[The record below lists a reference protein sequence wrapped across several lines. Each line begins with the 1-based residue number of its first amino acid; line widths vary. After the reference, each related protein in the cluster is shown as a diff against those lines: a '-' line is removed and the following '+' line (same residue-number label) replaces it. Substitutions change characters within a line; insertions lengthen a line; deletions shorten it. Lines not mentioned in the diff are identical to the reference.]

1 MKLEDKITELG
12 FTAEQGRAIRD
23 HIIAGNYIPM
33 ETFNELNGQFKS
45 LKIEAEDART
55 RLLGAA
61 SDAEKAKN
69 ELKQFKIEIKQQEFN
84 RSVDQR
90 ILDFAAEN
98 GIQWHNPKLVRS
110 LVDTTGIKEI
120 EPGKLLGLDEQLATI
135 KTEQSFLAKSII
147 PEPVDSR
154 QSSNYTDTSY
164 TDTAGSRAQVQ
175 QQVQHIQQTQSD
187 NASVF
192 MQGAPPVGYPQAGFV
207 PQQAS
212 QQNQVFPTLAE
223 AIQGQARGQSQ
234 TERFIAEGK
243 QIALQKYGKN

>member
-45 LKIEAEDART
+45 LKLEAEDART

-120 EPGKLLGLDEQLATI
+120 EPGKLFGLDEQLATI

-147 PEPVDSR
+147 SEPVDS
-154 QSSNYTDTSY
+154 QHTPMY
-164 TDTAGSRAQVQ
+164 TDTAGSHAQVQ
-175 QQVQHIQQTQSD
+175 QQPSSD
-187 NASVF
+187 TLMF

-207 PQQAS
+207 PKQAS
-212 QQNQVFPTLAE
+212 QQSQMFPTLSE
-223 AIQGQARGQSQ
+223 AIQGHARAQSQ
-234 TERFIAEGK
+234 TERFMAEGK
-243 QIALQKYGKN
+243 QIALQKYGRN